1 MSQFDS
7 LKGLFGVP
15 FFMFRISAIINN
27 TMEESI
33 EDGRWNWWG
42 LLEEEPEEEENDTNN
57 K

>member
-1 MSQFDS
+1 
-7 LKGLFGVP
+7 
-15 FFMFRISAIINN
+15 MFRILAIINN

>member
-1 MSQFDS
+1 M
-7 LKGLFGVP
+7 GLFGVP
-15 FFMFRISAIINN
+15 FFMFRILAIINN